1 VSFVATVPVKE
12 VLEMAFDLL
21 NPGCREDGTPL

>member
-1 VSFVATVPVKE
+1 VPVKE